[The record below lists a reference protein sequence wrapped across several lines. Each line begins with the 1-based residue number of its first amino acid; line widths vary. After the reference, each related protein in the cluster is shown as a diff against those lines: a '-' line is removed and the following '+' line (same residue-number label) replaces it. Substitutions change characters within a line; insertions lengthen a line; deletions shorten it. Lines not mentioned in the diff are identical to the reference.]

1 MDKVTKPSPGV
12 GMPKPRLLIPVFTHF
27 SVRYIL
33 RTGMLTALTEFTQPI
48 VALSWQ
54 DPALENEFS
63 QAGAEILHVP
73 NFTFSPQFKETR
85 ELVNFWHKQVR
96 QTNTT
101 EIDIRREASL
111 LGLRERVNYEVQI
124 LKDRIKTALPARI
137 PHLLQ
142 QEESLF
148 WSETNYQEFD
158 AILDQSKPDAVF
170 SITPFVN
177 KEEPLL
183 RCAQKRGVLRITS
196 ILSFD
201 NVTSR
206 TRLPVSFEHYLV
218 WNRYNHA
225 ELLRAYPD
233 ITPEQITISGPP
245 QFDFYYDPANVMPEE
260 KWRSRLGLPSARPVI
275 LFGGGTYKIVPNE
288 PLFLKQLD
296 DAISNGEVPAHPIIL
311 FRRHP
316 GDIASRWQE
325 VLSGVKN
332 TFTDQSW
339 QANESRG
346 QINITHADIEQL
358 CSTLAHC
365 AVQINSSS
373 TLTVD
378 GAVFDRPQIGPA
390 YDPGSSRKYDRVL
403 KELYIREHYI
413 PITNSGGLDLVYSR
427 PDFIRAV
434 NDGFE
439 KPAERTE
446 GRKKIVEEI
455 CTYNDGQSTLRV
467 VKKLRQLLGG

>member
-1 MDKVTKPSPGV
+1 
-12 GMPKPRLLIPVFTHF
+12 MPKPRLLIPVFTHF

-33 RTGMLTALTEFTQPI
+33 RTGMLEALADFTQPLI
-48 VALSWQ
+48 ALSWE
-54 DPALENEFS
+54 DTTLETEFR
-63 QAGAEILHVP
+63 QLGAEIFQVP

-85 ELVNFWHKQVR
+85 ELVNFWHKLYR
-96 QTNTT
+96 KTNTT

-111 LGLRERVNYEVQI
+111 LSFRERVNYEVQI
-124 LKDRIKTALPARI
+124 LKDRIKIANIARI
-137 PHLLQ
+137 PLLLKE
-142 QEESLF
+142 EESLF
-148 WSETNYQEFD
+148 WSETNCLEFD
-158 AILDQSKPDAVF
+158 AILDQAKPDAIF

-183 RCAQKRGVLRITS
+183 RCAQKRGITRFTS

-218 WNRYNHA
+218 WNHYNHD
-225 ELLRAYPD
+225 ELLRAYPE

-245 QFDFYYDPANVMPEE
+245 QFDFYYDPGYVMPED
-260 KWRSRLGLPSARPVI
+260 KWRSRLELPPDRPVI
-275 LFGGGTYKIVPNE
+275 LFGGGTHKIVPNE

-296 DAISNGEVPAHPIIL
+296 EAISNREVPTNPAIL

-325 VLSGVKN
+325 VLREVKN
-332 TFTDQSW
+332 TWIDRSW

-346 QINITHADIEQL
+346 QINITRADIEQL

-390 YDPGSSRKYDRVL
+390 FDPGSSRKYDRVL

-413 PITNSGGLDLVYSR
+413 PITNSGGLDVVRSR
-427 PDFIRAV
+427 SEYIRAV

-439 KPAERTE
+439 KPAEKTE
-446 GRKKIVEEI
+446 GRKKIVKEI
-455 CTYNDGQSTLRV
+455 CTYHDGQSTRRV
-467 VKKLRQLLGG
+467 VEKLHQLLG

>member
-1 MDKVTKPSPGV
+1 
-12 GMPKPRLLIPVFTHF
+12 MPKPRLLIPVFTHF

-73 NFTFSPQFKETR
+73 NFTFSSQFKETR

-158 AILDQSKPDAVF
+158 AILDQSKPYAVF

-183 RCAQKRGVLRITS
+183 RCAQKRGVLQVRKGCPITS
-196 ILSFD
+196 
-201 NVTSR
+201 
-206 TRLPVSFEHYLV
+206 PVV
-218 WNRYNHA
+218 
-225 ELLRAYPD
+225 
-233 ITPEQITISGPP
+233 
-245 QFDFYYDPANVMPEE
+245 PAC
-260 KWRSRLGLPSARPVI
+260 
-275 LFGGGTYKIVPNE
+275 
-288 PLFLKQLD
+288 LFLLSITWFGTATTTQNCCAHTL
-296 DAISNGEVPAHPIIL
+296 ISLLNRSPFPVLRSLIFTTILQTSYRKKNGVPGSGSHLRDRL
-311 FRRHP
+311 FF
-316 GDIASRWQE
+316 S
-325 VLSGVKN
+325 
-332 TFTDQSW
+332 
-339 QANESRG
+339 
-346 QINITHADIEQL
+346 
-358 CSTLAHC
+358 
-365 AVQINSSS
+365 
-373 TLTVD
+373 
-378 GAVFDRPQIGPA
+378 GAVHIKSFPMSR
-390 YDPGSSRKYDRVL
+390 SS
-403 KELYIREHYI
+403 
-413 PITNSGGLDLVYSR
+413 
-427 PDFIRAV
+427 
-434 NDGFE
+434 
-439 KPAERTE
+439 
-446 GRKKIVEEI
+446 
-455 CTYNDGQSTLRV
+455 
-467 VKKLRQLLGG
+467 